1 MGGGVTLQVA
11 RPELGPEEAEAVARV
26 LATGW
31 VTQGPEVA
39 RFEAELAA
47 FVGAPEAVAT
57 SSCTTALHLA
67 LLAVGVGPGD
77 EVVCPS
83 HSFIATANAVRQCGA
98 TPVFADVDLDTF
110 NLDPD
115 DVARRVGPRTRALLV
130 VHQLGLPCDLEALLG
145 LARARGLPVV
155 EDAACAIGS
164 EVLTE
169 RGWERIGR
177 PHGDLACFSFHPRKL
192 VTTGDGGAITTR
204 DPAVA
209 ARLRRMRQH
218 GMTVTDAERH
228 KSASVVFE
236 AYEAPGFNYRL
247 TDLQAAVGRV
257 QLGRLPA
264 AIAHRRALAGR
275 YRERLHASP
284 EVACPVEPSWAR
296 TNWQSYCVRLT
307 DRCARGQREVMEAL
321 LAAGVSTRRGV
332 MCAHLEPAYAGAYEG
347 LGRSERA
354 RDRGL
359 VLPLHGGMGPGD
371 VDRVCDALLA
381 AVRGG

>member
-1 MGGGVTLQVA
+1 MTGPLQIA
-11 RPELGPEEAEAVARV
+11 RPDLGPEEAAAVARV
-26 LATGW
+26 LGTGW

-39 RFEAELAA
+39 AFERELAA

-57 SSCTTALHLA
+57 SSCTAALHLA
-67 LLAVGVGPGD
+67 LVALGVGPGD

-110 NLDPD
+110 NLDPA
-115 DVARRVGPRTRALLV
+115 DVARRLGPRTRALLV
-130 VHQLGLPCDLEALLG
+130 VHQLGLPCDLEALLA

-155 EDAACAIGS
+155 EDAACALGS

-177 PHGDLACFSFHPRKL
+177 PHGDVACFSFHPRKL
-192 VTTGDGGAITTR
+192 VTTGDGGAVTTR
-204 DPAVA
+204 DAALA

-218 GMTVTDAERH
+218 GMTVTDAQRH
-228 KSASVVFE
+228 ASGAVVFE

-264 AIAHRRALAGR
+264 ALVARRALVDR
-275 YRERLHASP
+275 YRERLDGAP
-284 EVACPVEPSWAR
+284 EVVVPVEPPRAR
-296 TNWQSYCVRLT
+296 TNWQSFCVRLS
-307 DRCARGQREVMEAL
+307 DRCDRSQREVMEAL
-321 LAAGVSTRRGV
+321 LAAGISTRRGV
-332 MCAHLEPAYAGAYEG
+332 MCAHLEPAYADQGPYEG
-347 LGRSERA
+347 LARSEQA

-359 VLPLHGGMGPGD
+359 VLPLHGGMSVDD
-371 VDRVCDALLA
+371 VDRVCAALLA
-381 AVRGG
+381 AAR